1 MVAKALVD
9 TLADV
14 VAKAKAGRPCSKPG
28 HIKPEVL
35 MNTLANTL
43 VQPESDTLDDRGG
56 S

>member
-1 MVAKALVD
+1 MAEALVD

-14 VAKAKAGRPCSKPG
+14 VAKAKAGRPCSKPA

-35 MNTLANTL
+35 INTLANTL
-43 VQPESDTLDDRGG
+43 VQAKSGTLGDTGG